1 MAPNPRYRWLQIAGI
16 VTLVLAAAVLVLAL
30 RHQAKEKRERED
42 IGLRAQEMMNQIE
55 AEAQRMENAAAAK

>member
-1 MAPNPRYRWLQIAGI
+1 MAPNSRYRWLQIAGI

-55 AEAQRMENAAAAK
+55 AEAQRMEKAAAQK